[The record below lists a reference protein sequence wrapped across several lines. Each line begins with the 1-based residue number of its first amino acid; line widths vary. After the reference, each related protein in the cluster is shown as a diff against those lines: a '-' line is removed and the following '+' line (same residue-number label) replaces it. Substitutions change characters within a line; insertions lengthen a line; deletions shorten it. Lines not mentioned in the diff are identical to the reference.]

1 MALFVV
7 REIIEQHKNTER
19 IPEVIIDK
27 VSSHEELLNIQG
39 SFCSLTEYRVKAT
52 NIIIRM
58 LCGSSCTGKPCYSRN
73 PGCQL
78 EEIISEMY
86 FRHWNELLGPRDG

>member
-7 REIIEQHKNTER
+7 KEIMEQHRTEG

-27 VSSHEELLNIQG
+27 VSSHEELLSIQG
-39 SFCSLTEYRVKAT
+39 PFCSLTEYRVKAT

-58 LCGSSCTGKPCYSRN
+58 LCRSSCTGKSCYSSN

-86 FRHWNELLGPRDG
+86 FRHWNKLLGPMDD